1 MQVQQD
7 RFDEHLTQMLQKL
20 QECQDSRGLKGC
32 FNCNLFFECNL
43 RADYVKVVYNSMS
56 KGDTGGFEF

>member
-20 QECQDSRGLKGC
+20 QECQDLKGLKGC
-32 FNCNLFFECNL
+32 FNCNLFFECSL
-43 RADYVKVVYNSMS
+43 RADYIKAVYNSMS
-56 KGDTGGFEF
+56 KGNTGGFEF